1 MASNDSQTPAK
12 GATGAGDAFFER
24 AEQVAETGNWDFAID
39 MYLKG
44 IQRDPDNV
52 ERGHQPLREVAIKRT
67 AMGGK
72 GLGMMGKLKARPGK
86 DALENLIK
94 FEGMLAKEP
103 GSIEYIM
110 GMLKAAR
117 KLELAETVPWVGR
130 LAVESQKALAPKVNK
145 KVLIEVAN
153 TFDALALFDKALEAC
168 DLAQMADK
176 DDPVIAHLVSELS
189 TKFTIQQ
196 GGYGQEGD
204 FTKGVKD
211 MDRQAELVQEDAM
224 VKDKKYLESQIEKAR
239 AEYLQ
244 SPTVPGKINAYID
257 ALMKFED
264 DPHEDQGIEVLN
276 QAHGATG
283 AYQFKMRID
292 DIRIR
297 QRRRKVHDF
306 TTAGDKNAALEQR
319 KQLLRLELD
328 VYAERAVNY
337 PTDLSIKYELGVRQ
351 YMAGRFDD
359 AIGSLQQ
366 ASNDPRRR
374 LRAMNYLG
382 MAFSKKGWLREAA
395 ETYEKALQGDVP
407 ELRTKELLYNLGD
420 AREKMDDFEGAQ
432 DALSRLAQIDYQYK
446 DVRER
451 LDGIREKLNPDHV
464 DETPSPEGG

>member
-12 GATGAGDAFFER
+12 PAPGAGDAFFER

-44 IQRDPDNV
+44 VQRDPDNV

-86 DALENLIK
+86 DPLENLIK
-94 FEGMLAKEP
+94 FEGMMAKEP
-103 GSIEYIM
+103 GTLEFMM
-110 GMLKAAR
+110 GMLKAAQQ
-117 KLELAETVPWVGR
+117 LELTESTPWVAR
-130 LAVESQKALAPKVNK
+130 LVVEAQKAVQPKVNK
-145 KVLIEVAN
+145 RMLIDVAN
-153 TFDALALFDKALEAC
+153 AFTAMEMYSKALEAC
-168 DLAQMADK
+168 DLARLADR
-176 DDPVIAHLVSELS
+176 DDPVLAQMIGELS

-211 MDRQAELVQEDAM
+211 MELQKELAK
-224 VKDKKYLESQIEKAR
+224 KDQMTQDKEFLENQIEKAR

-244 SPTVPGKINAYID
+244 DPGVAGKVNAYVD
-257 ALMKFED
+257 ALLKIED
-264 DPHEDQGIEVLN
+264 EAHENQAIEVLN

-297 QRRRKVHDF
+297 QHRRKIHEFD
-306 TTAGDKNAALEQR
+306 TGGDKASGLEQR

-328 VYAERAVNY
+328 VFAERAVNY
-337 PTDLSIKYELGVRQ
+337 PTDLGIKYELGQRQ
-351 YMAGRFDD
+351 YLAGRFDD
-359 AIGSLQQ
+359 AIGNLQQ

-382 MAFSKKGWLREAA
+382 LAFAKKSWFREAA
-395 ETYEKALQGDVP
+395 ETFEKALQGDVP
-407 ELRTKELLYNLGD
+407 ELRTKELLYNLGEV
-420 AREKMDDFEGAQ
+420 RIKMDDYEGAQ
-432 DALSRLAQIDYQYK
+432 DALSRLAQIDFNYK
-446 DVRER
+446 DVREKM
-451 LDGIREKLNPDHV
+451 DGVRKKLTPDQ
-464 DETPSPEGG
+464 GG